1 MNYINQYFKYISLK
15 TTLITLI
22 TLIFSLSAHSQDFIK
37 GQIIDDKKKV
47 PVAFAKIKIK
57 NKQIGTVTDFDG
69 NFRIKITD
77 TFPIILIISHLEYDE
92 TELVVNS
99 INQKIK
105 IALKTKQSIQDMG
118 DVKVIKLI
126 SDKQKESPL
135 SVETMS
141 LNAIKETPAT
151 NFYEG
156 LSHMKGVDLTSASL
170 GFKVVNTRGFN
181 STSPVR

>member
-1 MNYINQYFKYISLK
+1 M
-15 TTLITLI
+15 
-22 TLIFSLSAHSQDFIK
+22 
-37 GQIIDDKKKV
+37 
-47 PVAFAKIKIK
+47 
-57 NKQIGTVTDFDG
+57 
-69 NFRIKITD
+69 
-77 TFPIILIISHLEYDE
+77 ISHLEYDE

-118 DVKVIKLI
+118 DVKAAFI

-170 GFKVVNTRGFN
+170 GFKVVNTRALIAL
-181 STSPVR
+181 PVRSLQIIDGVDNASQD